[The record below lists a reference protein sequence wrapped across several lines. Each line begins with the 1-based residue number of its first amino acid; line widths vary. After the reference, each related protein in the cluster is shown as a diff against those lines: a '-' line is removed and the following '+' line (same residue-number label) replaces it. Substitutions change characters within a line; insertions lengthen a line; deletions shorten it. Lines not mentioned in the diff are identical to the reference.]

1 MECLKK
7 SFDNRHSSFQTEQ
20 EALMKLKDALKK
32 KKFVVTSEVQAPIDQ
47 EPEDL
52 VQTLRQVR
60 GRVDGVSL
68 SEVEFEGIVG
78 DTIKTCQLL
87 NQNQLEPIYQTTTR
101 EKNRLQL
108 QKDLINAH
116 EAGIDN
122 LLVFT
127 EDYRITG
134 DSLQEMMFFHV
145 DAGKLQ
151 SVLEHIR
158 KGQTVEGETL
168 TSKAEFLLGSGV
180 ESAWGKNVPD
190 LEMKEMEE
198 MTKIGTGYF
207 LTTPVFDIDQFANF
221 LKQANTF
228 DVPVIAEVMI
238 LRTAGMARFLNR
250 HLKSGLVPEWIIQ
263 KLAKAPDKQK
273 ASVEIFADIVKG
285 LKDLCQGVHI
295 ITIGGEEKLNR
306 YLDAAKL
313 K

>member
-1 MECLKK
+1 
-7 SFDNRHSSFQTEQ
+7 
-20 EALMKLKDALKK
+20 MKLKTALKK
-32 KKFVVTSEVQAPIDQ
+32 KKFVVTSEVQAPVDQ
-47 EPEDL
+47 EPEEL
-52 VQTLRQVR
+52 VRSLSQVR

-78 DTIKTCQLL
+78 DTIKTCELL
-87 NQNQLEPIYQTTTR
+87 NQNLLEPIYQTTTR
-101 EKNRLQL
+101 DKNRLQL
-108 QKDLINAH
+108 EKDLIDAH
-116 EAGIDN
+116 DAGIDN

-127 EDYRITG
+127 EDYRLTG

-145 DAGKLQ
+145 DAGKLD

-158 KGQTVEGETL
+158 QGETVEGDSL
-168 TSKAEFLLGSGV
+168 KSKADFLLGSGV
-180 ESAWGKNVPD
+180 ESSWGKNVPD

-207 LTTPVFDIDQFANF
+207 LTTPVFDVDLFAKF
-221 LKQANTF
+221 LKQAQTF
-228 DVPVIAEVMI
+228 GVPVIAEVMI

-250 HLKSGLVPEWIIQ
+250 HLRSGLVPEWIIQ
-263 KLAKAPDKQK
+263 KLARAPDKQK
-273 ASVEIFADIVKG
+273 ASVEIFSDIVTG

-295 ITIGGEEKLNR
+295 ITIGGEEKLKL

>member
-1 MECLKK
+1 
-7 SFDNRHSSFQTEQ
+7 
-20 EALMKLKDALKK
+20 MKLKDALKK
-32 KKFVVTSEVQAPIDQ
+32 KKFVVTSEVQSPIDQ

-52 VQTLRQVR
+52 VRSLSNVR

-68 SEVEFEGIVG
+68 SEVELEGFVG
-78 DTIKTCQLL
+78 DTIRTCELL
-87 NQNQLEPIYQTTTR
+87 NKSQLEPIYLTTTR
-101 EKNRLQL
+101 DKNRLQL
-108 QKDLINAH
+108 QNDLVDAH

-145 DAGKLQ
+145 DAGKLN
-151 SVLEHIR
+151 SVLEHL
-158 KGQTVEGETL
+158 KEGHTVEGDSLEA
-168 TSKAEFLLGSGV
+168 KADFLLGSGV
-180 ESAWGKNVPD
+180 ESGWGKNVPD

-198 MTKIGTGYF
+198 MTKMGTGYF
-207 LTTPVFDIDQFANF
+207 LTTPVFDLDKFQKFIQ
-221 LKQANTF
+221 QANTF
-228 DVPVIAEVMI
+228 GVPVVAEVMI

-250 HLKSGLVPEWIIQ
+250 HLKSGLVPDWIIQ
-263 KLAKAPDKQK
+263 KLARAPDKQK
-273 ASVEIFADIVKG
+273 ASVEIFTDIVTG

-295 ITIGGEEKLNR
+295 ITIGAEENLKA

>member
-1 MECLKK
+1 
-7 SFDNRHSSFQTEQ
+7 
-20 EALMKLKDALKK
+20 MKLKNALKK
-32 KKFVVTSEVQAPIDQ
+32 KKFVVTSEVQAPVDQ
-47 EPEDL
+47 EPEEL
-52 VQTLRQVR
+52 VQSLSQVR

-68 SEVEFEGIVG
+68 SEVELEGMVG
-78 DTIKTCQLL
+78 DTIKTCELL
-87 NQNQLEPIYQTTTR
+87 NQNLLEPIYQTTTR
-101 EKNRLQL
+101 DKNRPQL
-108 QKDLINAH
+108 QKDLIDAH

-127 EDYRITG
+127 EDYRLTG

-145 DAGKLQ
+145 DAGKLD

-158 KGQTVEGETL
+158 QGETVEGDSL
-168 TSKAEFLLGSGV
+168 KSKADFLLGSGV
-180 ESAWGKNVPD
+180 ESSWGKNVPD

-207 LTTPVFDIDQFANF
+207 LTTPVFDVDLFAKF
-221 LKQANTF
+221 LKQAQTF
-228 DVPVIAEVMI
+228 GVPVIAEVMI

-263 KLAKAPDKQK
+263 KLARAPDRQK
-273 ASVEIFADIVKG
+273 ASVEIFSDIVTG

-295 ITIGGEEKLNR
+295 ITIGGEEKLKL

>member
-1 MECLKK
+1 M
-7 SFDNRHSSFQTEQ
+7 D
-20 EALMKLKDALKK
+20 LKDALKK
-32 KKFVVTSEVQAPIDQ
+32 KKFVVTSEVQAPIDE
-47 EPEDL
+47 EPEEL
-52 VQTLRQVR
+52 VKNLSLVR
-60 GRVDGVSL
+60 GRVDGVTV
-68 SEVEFEGIVG
+68 SEVEIDGVVG
-78 DTIKTCQLL
+78 DTIKTCEILQE
-87 NQNQLEPIYQTTTR
+87 NRFKAIYQTTTR

-108 QKDLINAH
+108 EKDLISAH
-116 EAGIDN
+116 EAGVEN

-145 DAGKLQ
+145 DSGKLQ

-158 KGQTVEGETL
+158 EGRTVEGEDL
-168 TSKAEFLLGSGV
+168 PFKADFVVGSGV

-207 LTTPVFDIDQFANF
+207 LTTPIFDLERFEKFMNQV
-221 LKQANTF
+221 QTF
-228 DVPVIAEVMI
+228 GVPVIAEVMI

-250 HLKSGLVPEWIIQ
+250 HLKSGMVPERLIQ
-263 KLAKAPDKQK
+263 QLAKAPDKQR
-273 ASVEIFADIVKG
+273 ASIEIFADIVGG
-285 LKDLCQGVHI
+285 LKHICQGVHI
-295 ITIGGEEKLNR
+295 ITIGGEDKLKY

>member
-1 MECLKK
+1 M
-7 SFDNRHSSFQTEQ
+7 
-20 EALMKLKDALKK
+20 
-32 KKFVVTSEVQAPIDQ
+32 TSEIQAPIDQ

-52 VQTLRQVR
+52 VRSLSKVR

-68 SEVEFEGIVG
+68 SEVEFEGVVG
-78 DTIKTCQLL
+78 DTINTCQLL
-87 NQNQLEPIYQTTTR
+87 DQNQFEPIYQTTTR
-101 EKNRLQL
+101 DKNRIQL
-108 QKDLINAH
+108 QKDLVDAH

-151 SVLEHIR
+151 SVLEHIK
-158 KGQTVEGETL
+158 KGQTVEGDTL
-168 TSKAEFLLGSGV
+168 KSKADFLVGSGV
-180 ESAWGKNVPD
+180 ESSWGKNVPD

-198 MTKIGTGYF
+198 LTKMGTGYF
-207 LTTPVFDIDQFANF
+207 LTTPVFDVDQFAKF
-221 LKQANTF
+221 LRRVDTF
-228 DVPVIAEVMI
+228 KVPVIAEVMI
-238 LRTAGMARFLNR
+238 LRTAGMGRFLNR
-250 HLKSGLVPEWIIQ
+250 HLKSGLVPEWMIQ
-263 KLAKAPDKQK
+263 KLAQAPDKLK
-273 ASVEIFADIVKG
+273 ASTEIFADIVTG

-295 ITIGGEEKLNR
+295 ITIGGEEKLKN